1 MLGFIL
7 QPNLQTENMTELI
20 WDKTDFLLCLG
31 VIPEIEDYET
41 SFCYTLERQ
50 GLILILTVTPYESI
64 IELQLRRK
72 DSDLNLVG
80 LCLLVGGTVE
90 YKCEKW
96 GKYLQLPSCRI
107 VTNRFYYQYE
117 RSNDE
122 IENSTLLNVEITVNP
137 DIRIECGR

>member
-1 MLGFIL
+1 M
-7 QPNLQTENMTELI
+7 
-20 WDKTDFLLCLG
+20 CLG
-31 VIPEIEDYET
+31 VIPEIEAYET

-50 GLILILTVTPYESI
+50 GLVLILTVTPYESI

-80 LCLLVGGTVE
+80 LCLLVGGAVE

-96 GKYLQLPSCRI
+96 GKYLKLPSCRI

-117 RSNDE
+117 RSDVE
-122 IENSTLLNVEITVNP
+122 IGHNTLLDVEITVDP

>member
-1 MLGFIL
+1 
-7 QPNLQTENMTELI
+7 MTKLT
-20 WDKTDFLLCLG
+20 WDETDFLVCLG
-31 VIPEIEDYET
+31 VIPEIEDYGT

-50 GLILILTVTPYESI
+50 GLVLILTVTPYEGV

-72 DSDLNLVG
+72 DSNLNLVS
-80 LCLLVGGTVE
+80 LCLLVGGAVE

-107 VTNRFYYQYE
+107 VTSRFYYQYE

-122 IENSTLLNVEITVNP
+122 IGHSTLLDVEIIVDP

>member
-1 MLGFIL
+1 
-7 QPNLQTENMTELI
+7 MTKLI

-50 GLILILTVTPYESI
+50 GLVLILTVTPYESI

-80 LCLLVGGTVE
+80 LCLLVGGAVE

-96 GKYLQLPSCRI
+96 GKYLQLPACRI
-107 VTNRFYYQYE
+107 VTNRFYYKYE

-122 IENSTLLNVEITVNP
+122 IRHNTLLDIEITVDP